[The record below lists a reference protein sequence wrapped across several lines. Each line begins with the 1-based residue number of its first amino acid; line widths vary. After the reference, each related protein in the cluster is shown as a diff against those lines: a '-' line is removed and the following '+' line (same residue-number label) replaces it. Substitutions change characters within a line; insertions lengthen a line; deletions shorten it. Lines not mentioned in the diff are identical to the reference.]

1 MATTGTSTQ
10 ISTSAFNSTYNNNMY
25 VGYMYTSGQ
34 VHGLGTNSTIK
45 GVLDNWYTTNI
56 ANKGYGDQVS
66 IEAGFCGDREPS
78 TSSSTSNGAGGTG
91 TTQTYYGGYIRLV
104 NSTKSP
110 TLKCKNNEDMYTISG
125 SSRGNKALTN
135 LVGLI
140 TADEVSMA
148 GGVYGDINKSYYLY
162 TGQQYWTMSPYLFPT
177 TNSHVHVFV
186 VWLDGYLSGSP
197 VLYTFGVRP
206 VINIASDVEITG
218 SGTSADPYVVVG
230 AEG

>member
-1 MATTGTSTQ
+1 
-10 ISTSAFNSTYNNNMY
+10 
-25 VGYMYTSGQ
+25 
-34 VHGLGTNSTIK
+34 
-45 GVLDNWYTTNI
+45 
-56 ANKGYGDQVS
+56 
-66 IEAGFCGDREPS
+66 
-78 TSSSTSNGAGGTG
+78 
-91 TTQTYYGGYIRLV
+91 
-104 NSTKSP
+104 
-110 TLKCKNNEDMYTISG
+110 MYTISG

-135 LVGLI
+135 PVGLI